1 MSTFKR
7 MHDIRLLI
15 VNDNG
20 ELPSN
25 VADYLRTENIYIGS
39 VEPLE
44 GPPVK
49 IEAFAPGLVLLYHSP
64 LGADG
69 FDLLREIRAYSDVPV
84 IMIAATGTD
93 EADRIVSFEL
103 GADDGVGLLRKAGAG
118 ASGVDEVSM

>member
-1 MSTFKR
+1 MYLPAHSYKAISYLRPSFDQAKMSDFKPTN
-7 MHDIRLLI
+7 DIRLLI

-20 ELPSN
+20 ELRGN

-44 GPPVK
+44 SPPVK

-69 FDLLREIRAYSDVPV
+69 FGLLREIRACSDVPV
-84 IMIAATGTD
+84 I
-93 EADRIVSFEL
+93 
-103 GADDGVGLLRKAGAG
+103 
-118 ASGVDEVSM
+118 